1 MSEIKRVIVVG
12 AGGYLNPIVIS
23 SLTSYGF
30 SVSVLI
36 RETSNAVLP
45 VGITVHRT
53 DYSESSLLLAFKGQ
67 DAVVNTITMP
77 DFEQQKKMIDVAV
90 LAGVKRFIPAEFG
103 IDTSKEETV
112 EIMTFLKMKP
122 RIIQYLRSIQ
132 DTITWTGIIT
142 GPFFDW
148 SLRQGFFSF
157 NVPSRTAH
165 IHQPGYQTHRFS
177 WSTLANVAEAVA
189 HVLLSKNFPI
199 VDNRYVHVRSFNAS
213 QDDILESLISAT
225 KRLDIARGRDP
236 TEWKIIDVDLEE
248 KVLEARNKLAQGDT
262 GSLGYILSKA
272 IYHTGGNYDVEGVV
286 MNEKLGMK
294 LKESLDATIEQE
306 VVKLLS

>member
-1 MSEIKRVIVVG
+1 MSEIKKVIVVG
-12 AGGYLNPIVIS
+12 AGGYLNPVVIS
-23 SLTSYGF
+23 SLQSHGF
-30 SVSVLI
+30 SVSVLV
-36 RETSNAVLP
+36 RDTSNVVSPA
-45 VGITVHRT
+45 GTTVYRT

-77 DFEQQKKMIDVAV
+77 DFEVQKKMIDVAV

-132 DTITWTGIIT
+132 DKITWTGIIT

-157 NVPSRTAH
+157 NVPSRTAY
-165 IHQPGYQTHRFS
+165 IHQPGYHTHRFS
-177 WSTLANVAEAVA
+177 WSNLANVAEAVA
-189 HVLLSKNFPI
+189 HVLFSKNFPI

-213 QDDILESLISAT
+213 QDEILESLVSAT
-225 KRLDIARGRDP
+225 KRVDIARGQA
-236 TEWKIIDVDLEE
+236 EWKIVDVDLEE

-262 GSLGYILSKA
+262 GGLGYILSKA
-272 IYHTGGNYDVEGVV
+272 IYHTGGNYDEEGVV
-286 MNEKLGMK
+286 MNEHLGMK
-294 LKESLDATIEQE
+294 LEEGLDATVERE
-306 VVKLLS
+306 VARLLS

>member
-1 MSEIKRVIVVG
+1 MSEVKKVIVVG

-23 SLTSYGF
+23 SLQSHGF
-30 SVSVLI
+30 SVSVLV
-36 RETSNAVLP
+36 RDASNVVPPA
-45 VGITVHRT
+45 GTTVHRT

-77 DFEQQKKMIDVAV
+77 DFEEQKKMIDVAV

-112 EIMTFLKMKP
+112 EIMTFLKVKP

-132 DTITWTGIIT
+132 DQITWTGIIT

-157 NVPSRTAH
+157 NVPSRTAY
-165 IHQPGYQTHRFS
+165 IHQPGYHTHRFS
-177 WSTLANVAEAVA
+177 WSNLANVAEAVA
-189 HVLLSKNFPI
+189 HVLFFKNFAI

-213 QDDILESLISAT
+213 QDEISKSLISAT
-225 KRLDIARGRDP
+225 KRMDIARGQAH
-236 TEWKIIDVDLEE
+236 TEWKVIDVDLEE

-262 GSLGYILSKA
+262 GGLGYILSKA

-294 LKESLDATIEQE
+294 LEESLDATVERE
-306 VVKLLS
+306 VAKLSS

>member
-1 MSEIKRVIVVG
+1 M
-12 AGGYLNPIVIS
+12 
-23 SLTSYGF
+23 
-30 SVSVLI
+30 
-36 RETSNAVLP
+36 
-45 VGITVHRT
+45 
-53 DYSESSLLLAFKGQ
+53 
-67 DAVVNTITMP
+67 
-77 DFEQQKKMIDVAV
+77 
-90 LAGVKRFIPAEFG
+90 
-103 IDTSKEETV
+103 
-112 EIMTFLKMKP
+112 
-122 RIIQYLRSIQ
+122 
-132 DTITWTGIIT
+132 
-142 GPFFDW
+142 
-148 SLRQGFFSF
+148 
-157 NVPSRTAH
+157 
-165 IHQPGYQTHRFS
+165 
-177 WSTLANVAEAVA
+177 A